1 MSNKY
6 ICKNNPA
13 HTFTEPTA
21 DFWCPLCEKNTG
33 MLELITEPVKPI
45 EDDGKLDALNQ
56 EIESIRKEIS
66 GLNES
71 LKDSES
77 KTSENELQENMQN
90 EIKELKEKLAEIQ
103 EKNKDE
109 INDTSNATSTSDT
122 STTSKP
128 PKHES
133 IFLSFC
139 FDGAWMLYDSTVEIY
154 ANDSV
159 VGHGSLKNGFKIDF
173 YISSNTPII
182 KIKSRIAVFAML
194 PTKSKY
200 REISI
205 PVLEFGKKYNVSLS
219 FDRWFSGTFKGV
231 PVSFREID

>member
-1 MSNKY
+1 MEKY

-13 HTFTEPTA
+13 HTFAEPTA

-33 MLELITEPVKPI
+33 MLELITEPIKPI

-66 GLNES
+66 GFNES
-71 LKDSES
+71 LKDSDS
-77 KTSENELQENMQN
+77 RNSNNELQENMQN

-109 INDTSNATSTSDT
+109 IIDTSK
-122 STTSKP
+122 TTSKNDASATYKQ
-128 PKHES
+128 PKQES
-133 IFLSFC
+133 IFISFC

-182 KIKSRIAVFAML
+182 KVKSKIAVFAML

-200 REISI
+200 REICI
-205 PVLEFGKKYNVSLS
+205 PVLEFGKKYKVSLS
-219 FDRWFSGTFKGV
+219 FDRWFSGIFKGV
-231 PVSFREID
+231 PLSFREID